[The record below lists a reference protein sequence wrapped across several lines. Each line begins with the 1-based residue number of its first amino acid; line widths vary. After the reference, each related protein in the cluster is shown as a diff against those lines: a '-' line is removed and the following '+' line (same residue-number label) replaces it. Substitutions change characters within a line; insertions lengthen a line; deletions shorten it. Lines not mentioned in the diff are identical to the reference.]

1 VGSLRAAI
9 AILAL
14 SVAAIAVPRAQGPG
28 DGEVRTGKDPATG
41 DTLTTLTLLL
51 SNEKGPLSIR
61 MGFTKIQRV
70 KPATTAQGD
79 MRIDVD
85 MRLVVGIP
93 DYRDPQLQMTLDRG
107 TKKVRE
113 ENHSVEPGV
122 NMRAQN
128 QLSIMFSSAA
138 LARLA
143 SATKIDGRLFGVEF
157 TLTPRQLQA
166 IQRFAGS
173 R

>member
-1 VGSLRAAI
+1 MGRLRPPVVIA

-14 SVAAIAVPRAQGPG
+14 SVAVPAGARAQG
-28 DGEVRTGKDPATG
+28 DGEVRTAKDPTTG
-41 DTLTTLTLLL
+41 DTLSTLTLLL
-51 SNEKGPLSIR
+51 SNAKGPLSIR

-70 KPATTAQGD
+70 KPVTTAQSD

-93 DYRDPQLQMTLDRG
+93 DYREPQLQMTLDRG

-143 SATKIDGRLFGVEF
+143 SATTIDGRLFGVEF
-157 TLTPRQLQA
+157 TLTPSQLQA
-166 IQRFAGS
+166 IQRFA